1 MSKLGVSGF
10 LFLMAGFLLLCY
22 QFISAALKLGTSNV
36 FVYTNVRLV
45 DVVGIKFF
53 SWVDTIPSIYLQ
65 SIAEYLITAPLLFWL
80 IGCSLF
86 FFCIQALKR
95 VK

>member
-22 QFISAALKLGTSNV
+22 QFISAALKLVPSND
-36 FVYTNVRLV
+36 FVYRNVRLI
-45 DVVGIKFF
+45 DVLNQKYFNWI
-53 SWVDTIPSIYLQ
+53 DTISSAYIQ
-65 SIAEYLITAPLLFWL
+65 SIAEFLITAPLLFWL
-80 IGCSLF
+80 VGVGLI
-86 FFCIQALKR
+86 FFCIQAFKR